1 MPLPW
6 NLSVPDVFPEVTEI
20 SNIECILCPNYMMYV
35 LLGGS
40 V

>member
-6 NLSVPDVFPEVTEI
+6 NLSVPDIFTEVTEI
-20 SNIECILCPNYMMYV
+20 NNTECSLCPNYMMYV

>member
-6 NLSVPDVFPEVTEI
+6 NLSVPNIFPEVAEINNTEY
-20 SNIECILCPNYMMYV
+20 ILCPDYMMYV
-35 LLGGS
+35 LLGGP